1 MSAIKSKT
9 NGKGIQ
15 DAKQAGRTGSKAGRT
30 SADGSRPSGTAGAGF
45 TSSGFHLLVNDLGS
59 VSLLNAALSGMEVKE
74 FDKKLV
80 ANIQTKADLLQ
91 CIEDMY
97 LIVKA
102 QPKYKKLN
110 DNKFKANTP
119 PAVVL
124 QWLIRKLAIL
134 ANGKEWTV
142 DTYMDGKKKRFLF
155 VIYDYY
161 KSQDVTTRN
170 YHIPLDF
177 LPNIK
182 KKDALLH
189 DLIIETVAMNSRFNK
204 IPLWDEDGEYSKHL
218 EHLLKQKAKPVEYK
232 NLGITE
238 MSVTQ
243 RMQLLYTKG
252 PASEYLALIKKRRKV
267 ADVWTVGEIF
277 QKWLRSKKELSQR
290 ELYLKY
296 MFREAA
302 EAAETKEDIRKF
314 QYVPE
319 YRGQHKHAV
328 AYDRY
333 KYIWSNHN
341 NDYLYKMHDK
351 YEMYGHSEYLP
362 LMFEKVYPGKAI
374 KGWKHNHYPEI
385 LCGLF
390 KRMYSCFVV
399 GSHVF
404 YYYKNQMKE
413 QLTPGEQLLAKIES
427 STLKT
432 K

>member
-1 MSAIKSKT
+1 MSPIKSKT
-9 NGKGIQ
+9 KQEGIS
-15 DAKQAGRTGSKAGRT
+15 DARQTGRAGSKAGAKP
-30 SADGSRPSGTAGAGF
+30 ADGSGQVRAHGSGCT
-45 TSSGFHLLVNDLGS
+45 TSGFHLLVNDLGS
-59 VSLLNAALSGMEVKE
+59 VSLLNAALSGMEMKE

-80 ANIQTKADLLQ
+80 ALVQNKTDLLQ
-91 CIEDMY
+91 CIDDMY

-110 DNKFKANTP
+110 DDKFKAGTP
-119 PAVVL
+119 PIVVL

-142 DTYMDGKKKRFLF
+142 DTYMQGKKRRFLF

-161 KSQDVTTRN
+161 RSQDVTTNNR
-170 YHIPLDF
+170 HIPLDF

-182 KKDALLH
+182 KKDPLFH
-189 DLIIETVAMNSRFNK
+189 DLIIETVAMNSRWNK
-204 IPLWDEDGEYSKHL
+204 IPLWDEDGEYSKIL
-218 EHLLKQKAKPVEYK
+218 NQLLKEKAKPVEYK

-243 RMQLLYTKG
+243 RMQLLYSKG
-252 PASEYLALIKKRRKV
+252 PAAEYLALIKKRRKE
-267 ADVWTVGEIF
+267 ANTLTVSTLF
-277 QKWLRSKKELSQR
+277 QKWFHSKKELSQR
-290 ELYLKY
+290 ECYLKS
-296 MFREAA
+296 MFRQAYEAA
-302 EAAETKEDIRKF
+302 QTKEDIRKF

-319 YRGQHKHAV
+319 YRGKHQHYV

-351 YEMYGHSEYLP
+351 YEKYGGTEYLP
-362 LMFEKVYPGKAI
+362 VMFEKIYPGKAI
-374 KGWKHNHYPEI
+374 KGWKDNDYPEI

-390 KRMYSCFVV
+390 KTMYSCFVS

-427 STLKT
+427 STLKS